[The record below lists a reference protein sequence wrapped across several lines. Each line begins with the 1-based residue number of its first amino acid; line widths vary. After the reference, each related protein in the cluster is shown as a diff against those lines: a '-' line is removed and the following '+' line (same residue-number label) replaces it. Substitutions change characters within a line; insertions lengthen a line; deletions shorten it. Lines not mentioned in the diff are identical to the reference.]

1 MTDASDF
8 DPLKPE
14 QDSGVAQ
21 ASAAVNKPN
30 RSPLQRI
37 KRAGLWLLV
46 ITFGPLFALILAFW
60 GHGLWW
66 DFQHKPYDV
75 DDRYR
80 WECPSAPM
88 EFDYQPHNLARRDG
102 VVKMGP
108 YTLRYPNGLSAAGSP
123 VYSRYP
129 PPHSKTPGKENL
141 VIDSFGL
148 LYPRMWP
155 AGDARFK
162 PWEDNGVHRI
172 SIQVGYNPDG
182 RPFKGSD
189 EIRRTEVSDLAIPFP
204 KLGLNGFK
212 GTGPAWSHLT
222 FVFRPIN
229 SEVKAAPGYDLK
241 LVAYSGFVY
250 PDGPEGHGGPPVVL
264 FPIRDDLWVK
274 YSFFPHYLPCW
285 QQIHD
290 AVYRRI
296 DSIIEENE

>member
-1 MTDASDF
+1 MTDSPDH

-21 ASAAVNKPN
+21 ASAAVNRPK
-30 RSPLQRI
+30 RSPWQRI
-37 KRAGLWLLV
+37 KRAGIWLLV
-46 ITFGPLFALILAFW
+46 ITFGSLFALILAFW

-66 DFQHKPYDV
+66 DYQHKPYDV

-88 EFDYQPHNLARRDG
+88 EFDYQSSSSTRPDG

-108 YTLRYPNGLSAAGSP
+108 YTLRYPNGLSGFGSP
-123 VYSRYP
+123 AFSRYP

-141 VIDSFGL
+141 VIDNFGL

-155 AGDARFK
+155 VGDGRLK
-162 PWEDNGVHRI
+162 PWENNGVHRVDI
-172 SIQVGYNPDG
+172 DVAYNPDN

-189 EIRRTEVSDLAIPFP
+189 ETRITEVSDLAIPFP
-204 KLGLNGFK
+204 KLGLYGFR
-212 GTGPAWSHLT
+212 GTGPAWSNRT
-222 FVFRPIN
+222 YVFRPIDPKI
-229 SEVKAAPGYDLK
+229 KAAPGYDLK
-241 LVAYSGFVY
+241 LVAYSGFDY
-250 PDGPEGHGGPPVVL
+250 PDGPEGDGGPPVVV
-264 FPIRDDLWVK
+264 FPIRDDLWVR
-274 YSFFPHYLPCW
+274 YSFFSNYLPCW